1 MAGLR
6 VSLLII
12 AALMAV
18 AAAGCTPQHQEGS
31 KAFIMRSR
39 KGKEKA
45 VQQ

>member
-18 AAAGCTPQHQEGS
+18 AALVARRSIKKDQ